1 MRISD
6 WSSDVC
12 SADLDLL
19 LPALFEGLARRQPP
33 QDWPW
38 LADHLRAVGGLGT
51 LAQDPVA
58 RPLLARFFH
67 AKDSYLWLAMQRI
80 GEGDPAVRR
89 ALAGRQAAAFS
100 AVRDLAVALA
110 ATFGDRKRVG
120 EGKGV
125 AVRVD
130 IG

>member
-67 AKDSYLWLAMQRI
+67 AKDSSLWLAMQRI
-80 GEGDPAVRR
+80 GEGDRSEER
-89 ALAGRQAAAFS
+89 
-100 AVRDLAVALA
+100 
-110 ATFGDRKRVG
+110 RVG
-120 EGKGV
+120 EEGV
-125 AVRVD
+125 STCRYRVSQSPNKKKTNRK
-130 IG
+130 